1 MTTARHL
8 ATIDQL
14 RFLPFPGKFSRTDR
28 GYSGVGY
35 HLVDLAT
42 SEDFWDDDGTRR
54 EIVED
59 QYEAE
64 RDALAVL
71 LTARWGEPQVFSLW
85 SVFDRGMAGEEI
97 PDPWDALSQ
106 SVPDVHSWRV
116 DGRWIVVGVAH
127 WDKELPFQ
135 LVAAVTETDPP

>member
-14 RFLPFPGKFSRTDR
+14 RSLPFPAESGRTAL

-35 HLVDLAT
+35 HIVELTT

-64 RDALAVL
+64 RDALATL

-85 SVFDRGMAGEEI
+85 SVFDRSMAGEEI
-97 PDPWDALSQ
+97 PDPWGGLSQ
-106 SVPDVHSWRV
+106 SVPDVHLWRV
-116 DGRWIVVGVAH
+116 EEHWIALGVSQ